1 MIIEDSEYVIRNL
14 AHKYFEYL
22 RFCLKREGLTEFNP
36 TIPVYSQ
43 DYAIQNDLNRIT
55 YITSKSTKTR
65 YQLYRPDLVFL
76 GNSYL
81 PDSLFCE
88 QISYRSEQGVDKLI
102 YVLRFGKNSVEISDE
117 LFDAI
122 KTGITEWIHREQTKL
137 SIPVE
142 IRIVKKGGRIDRPED
157 WLDTACFIVE
167 PKEVTV

>member
-1 MIIEDSEYVIRNL
+1 MIIEDSEYVIRSL

-22 RFCLKREGLTEFNP
+22 RFCLKREGLTEF
-36 TIPVYSQ
+36 TGIPVYSH

-55 YITSKSTKTR
+55 YVTSKSLKAR

-76 GNSYL
+76 GDSYL
-81 PDSLFCE
+81 PDSLSCE
-88 QISYRSEQGVDKLI
+88 QISYRSEHGVDKLI

-117 LFDAI
+117 LFDAV
-122 KTGITEWIHREQTKL
+122 KTGITEWIHRERTKL

-167 PKEVTV
+167 PKEVTA